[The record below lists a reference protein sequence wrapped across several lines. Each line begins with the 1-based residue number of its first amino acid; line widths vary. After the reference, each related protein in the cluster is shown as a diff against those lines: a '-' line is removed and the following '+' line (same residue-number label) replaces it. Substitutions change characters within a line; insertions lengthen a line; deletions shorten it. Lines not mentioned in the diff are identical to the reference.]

1 MERLTVADPSLDA
14 GSRAAPETAEFL
26 ADVLAGLSAS
36 PKTLPCKYF
45 YDEVGSQLFDKITE
59 LPEYYPTR
67 TEVDVLEANLDQ
79 IAERLGRRAVLVEYG
94 SGSSVKTR
102 LLLEGATDLAA
113 YVPID
118 ISKDHLLAIAVKLRH
133 RYPSIPVI
141 PVVAD
146 YGTDVALPA
155 SVPNGTRTAF
165 FPGSTIGNFA
175 PAEAVEFLRRIAR
188 MLGPGGGLLIGV
200 DLAKDRETLEAAYDD
215 AARVTAEFNRNLLVR
230 INRELG
236 GNFSLEDFQHRAI
249 WNPEQGRVEMHLV
262 SQKAQIVRI
271 GDRTFDFAKGE
282 SIWTESSHKFTLE
295 QFADIAARA
304 GYRVENVWTDERPWF
319 SVQYLRVQE

>member
-1 MERLTVADPSLDA
+1 MADPSV
-14 GSRAAPETAEFL
+14 GSSGRVDPAQAEFL
-26 ADVLAGLSAS
+26 ADVVAGLSAS

-45 YDEVGSQLFDKITE
+45 YDEVGSRLFDQITD
-59 LPEYYPTR
+59 LPEYYLTR
-67 TEVDVLEANLDQ
+67 TEVGVLEANLDQ
-79 IAERLGRRAVLVEYG
+79 IAERLGRGAVLVEYG

-118 ISKDHLLAIAVKLRH
+118 ISREHLLATAVKLRH

-146 YGTDVALPA
+146 YGSDVALPA
-155 SVPNGTRTAF
+155 DVPDGTRTAF

-175 PAEAVEFLRRIAR
+175 PDEAVEFLQRIAK
-188 MLGPGGGLLIGV
+188 MLGKGGGLLIGV

-215 AARVTAEFNRNLLVR
+215 AARVTADFNRNLLVR

-236 GNFSLEDFQHRAI
+236 GNFPLDDFQHRAI
-249 WNPEQGRVEMHLV
+249 WNPEQSRVEMHLV
-262 SQKAQIVRI
+262 SQKDLIVRL

-295 QFADIAARA
+295 QFEDIAARA
-304 GYRVENVWTDERPWF
+304 GYRVEHVWTDERSWF
-319 SVQYLRVQE
+319 SVQYLRVAG